1 MNSILEQSAF
11 EKYGSEFV
19 RIREEIKAY
28 PTMKFDFKNA
38 PNGILTQF
46 SYQVQKTSI
55 DLDKSANDNPTD
67 KPSDKPT
74 DTLSSNQIKII
85 KHLSEKP
92 NLSSKELA
100 DLLQIRAD
108 SVRENLSKLKNK
120 GLIKRIGPARGG
132 YWQIKNIDDEKNRK

>member
-11 EKYGSEFV
+11 EKYGSGFV

-55 DLDKSANDNPTD
+55 DLDRSANDNPTD
-67 KPSDKPT
+67 N
-74 DTLSSNQIKII
+74 LSSNQIKII
-85 KHLSEKP
+85 KYLSEKP

-132 YWQIKNIDDEKNRK
+132 YWQIKNIDNEKNRK